1 METTPTRVSTDIK
14 GKGIV
19 AGVQTAFRSLYEAIQ
34 ILQNS
39 KVILP
44 LLVYFVIKI
53 LLIISFIKS
62 GTGGLHAFWSFLLPG
77 GQADGL
83 EHYPHHVMLLPLAMQ
98 RLDIALDLFLHIIAQ
113 GMTVLLVAAA
123 YSGRTIGIVSS
134 FHGTM
139 RRYWHLVIVMIIA
152 IGAILV
158 AANIPYLIPIS
169 PESLPHRHIPTAAG
183 ILLALITQAFFI
195 YAVPIVLLSTRPA
208 FGALL
213 DNFRLASRNYPASLT
228 LALVTFAVSLP
239 TFLLGFK
246 ARVIALRLFP
256 ELLIHIQITAELLQ
270 FVSTYLLV
278 GGVTVLLL
286 KGTERPGTDS

>member
-1 METTPTRVSTDIK
+1 METTPRRVSADIK
-14 GKGIV
+14 GKGFA
-19 AGVQTAFRSLYEAIQ
+19 AGVRAAFRALYEAIQ

-44 LLVYFVIKI
+44 LLAYFVIKI
-53 LLIISFIKS
+53 LLIISFIES
-62 GTGGLHAFWSFLLPG
+62 GTGGLHAFWSYLLPG

-113 GMTVLLVAAA
+113 GMTVLLVAAV
-123 YSGRTIGIVSS
+123 YSGKSASVVSS

-139 RRYWHLVIVMIIA
+139 KRYGHLVVVMIVALAA
-152 IGAILV
+152 IFIV
-158 AANIPYLIPIS
+158 ANIPYLIPIS

-183 ILLALITQAFFI
+183 ILFGLIIQAFFI
-195 YAVPIVLLSTRPA
+195 FAVPIVLLSTRPA

-213 DNFRLASRNYPASLT
+213 DNFRFAFRNYTASLT
-228 LALVTFAVSLP
+228 LALVTFIVSLP

-246 ARVIALRLFP
+246 SQVIALRLFP
-256 ELLIHIQITAELLQ
+256 ELLIYIQITTELLQ
-270 FVSTYLLV
+270 FISTYLLV
-278 GGVTVLLL
+278 GGVTVLFLRET
-286 KGTERPGTDS
+286 GRPGADS